1 LHQQKQL
8 NMKKSTFS
16 IIAAGL
22 ALMFALPAVAQKK
35 VTLQEIVKEEQKA
48 QAAQSVQTVDDGQPV
63 APGKA
68 PSSSQIPGNVPLTCA
83 WDKNEHD
90 FGSGIL
96 HQKPASATFTIT
108 NNGKSPVTISEVAP
122 TCGCTSPK
130 YTKEPIKPG
139 EKGSVTLTYDA
150 KITGFFTKN
159 AIVKLND
166 GQKYIL
172 TIKGEVQKVD
182 DGSGLTK

>member
-1 LHQQKQL
+1 
-8 NMKKSTFS
+8 MKKTRFS
-16 IIAAGL
+16 IMAAGL
-22 ALMFALPAVAQKK
+22 ALLIAFPAVAQKK

-48 QAAQSVQTVDDGQPV
+48 QATQAVQTVDDGQPPV
-63 APGKA
+63 PGKN
-68 PSSSQIPGNVPLTCA
+68 PTSSQIPGNVPLTCS

-90 FGSGIL
+90 FGGTVM
-96 HQKPASATFTIT
+96 HQKPASANFTIT
-108 NNGKSPVTISEVAP
+108 NNGKNPVTISEVAP

-139 EKGSVTLTYDA
+139 EKGTVTLTYDA

>member
-159 AIVKLND
+159 AIVKLDD